1 MNHPLAR
8 AHSPRRGFTIS
19 ELIVAVGVSLLL
31 IVGVG
36 RIFTTTR
43 TTISTG
49 EASAQLTQYGRTL
62 ERLLRSDFASII
74 RSDQAYM
81 VIRNERLGSG
91 PDVRTNANRR
101 KGLYLNSADEQ
112 EGNDIGTVRL
122 DQIVFFTGG
131 DQSSYQYRDPW
142 FGQQN
147 IIARNESAA
156 VTRVWWGHGLRDP
169 NPDDNI
175 EGIKGNPGFAG
186 YIAQFGQDQQRV
198 GIGGADVA
206 NRYVKD
212 WVLARQPAL
221 LYTRDAA
228 DCVTPGNN
236 GTDSDLSFAPSPIEI
251 FNEYSTYWFDNNL
264 YRYFYPAPT
273 TRRDG
278 SPYYTRLSTG
288 LVDLIDMSLPT
299 VMRSVTEYGWQT
311 NRQTGQ
317 IERLNDPLDVLYSG
331 LTGSLGGLDWRQDM
345 ALIEPPPPYITNNTD
360 RDQLDATGRVNEQ
373 WARQQRYRMMYSTG
387 RIRVETAVPS
397 PDRQDQ
403 MLTHATLLQ
412 GCSNFEVAWS
422 TGQVDYPEGD
432 LVWYDINNPA
442 NPYAFHPG
450 KTNRDVDEQT
460 PADARVWFL
469 TEVLPPSS
477 GIVDSFT
484 TVPNVEPASNDEYYA
499 VFGGFVPRDNDNTR
513 SQAWPW
519 PRMIRV
525 RATLNDPQGHIQ
537 GGRRFEFIFNL
548 PDSPD
553 SIGN

>member
-1 MNHPLAR
+1 MNRPAIHQAR
-8 AHSPRRGFTIS
+8 ARDRWRRRGFTIS

-49 EASAQLTQYGRTL
+49 EASAQLTQYGRAL

-91 PDVRTNANRR
+91 QDVRTNTNRR
-101 KGLYLNSADEQ
+101 KGLYLDSDGER
-112 EGNDIGTVRL
+112 EGADIGTVRL
-122 DQIVFFTGG
+122 DQMVFFTGG
-131 DQSSYQYRDPW
+131 DQSSYQYRHPW
-142 FGQQN
+142 YGQGN
-147 IIARNESAA
+147 TIARNETSTVA
-156 VTRVWWGHGLRDP
+156 RVWWGHGLRDP

-175 EGIKGNPGFAG
+175 EGIKSAGGFAG
-186 YIAQFGQDQQRV
+186 YIAQFGQDSQRV
-198 GIGGADVA
+198 GIGGADTA
-206 NRYVKD
+206 NKYVKD

-221 LYTRDAA
+221 LYTREAA

-236 GTDSDLSFAPSPIEI
+236 GSDSDLTFAPSPIEI
-251 FNEYSTYWFDNNL
+251 FNEYPAYWNDN
-264 YRYFYPAPT
+264 RYFYPAPLL
-273 TRRDG
+273 RHDG

-288 LVDLIDMSLPT
+288 MVDLIDMNLPS
-299 VMRSVTEYGWQT
+299 VMRSITEYGWQT

-317 IERLNDPLDVLYSG
+317 IEPWPDPLDVLYPG
-331 LTGSLGGLDWRQDM
+331 LTGPLGGLDWRQDKSDID
-345 ALIEPPPPYITNNTD
+345 APPAYISDSFDRQQLTD
-360 RDQLDATGRVNEQ
+360 VNER

-387 RIRVETAVPS
+387 RIRVETAVPTTS
-397 PDRQDQ
+397 RQDQ

-412 GCSNFEVAWS
+412 GCSNFEIAWS
-422 TGQVDYPEGD
+422 TGEVNYPEGD
-432 LVWYDINNPA
+432 LVWYDISNPA

-450 KTNRDVDEQT
+450 KTNRDVAEQT

-477 GIVDSFT
+477 GIVDNFST
-484 TVPNVEPASNDEYYA
+484 APNVEPQSDDEYYA
-499 VFGGFVPRDNDNTR
+499 VFGGFVPRDNDDTR
-513 SQAWPW
+513 NQAWPW
-519 PRMIRV
+519 PKMIRV
-525 RATLNDPQGHIQ
+525 RATLRDPRGHIE
-537 GGRRFEFIFNL
+537 GGRQFEFIFNL

-553 SIGN
+553 SIGS